1 MRTRRAAGAL
11 LACLAIVAGCTGGV
25 STANPSSAASNSAAS
40 SGASG
45 AGQEKIT
52 LTYWGYR
59 EGMVAPTG
67 KTAAKAIADFEAS
80 HPNVTV
86 NVVPMETSDFD
97 LKLPT
102 AFDTP
107 GGPDIVYIGS
117 EPNHLGRYVQ
127 ANQVLNLDPYLAQYG
142 WDKLLPAVAART
154 TYNGHQYGVGWEL
167 ETLGLMYNKKIFDR
181 LGLQPPATL
190 EDLETLMA
198 TIKQKAPDIVPL
210 TLAQGA
216 PGNGI
221 HMMHAIGYATIPTA
235 EILATVPFGSGNYT
249 DPGWLQMLQ
258 RFQSWA
264 QAGYFPKGANGVGWE
279 NHWADFCAGKDAM
292 LAQGTWLFST
302 ISDCQTANPDKFE
315 FGFVPF
321 PVAKGMP
328 FQAYTGV
335 GKAWRFPES
344 LAKDPQKLQAALELV
359 AAMTTAPGVALSW
372 VNQDQLFPGVPFD
385 KTAANLTDQQK
396 TALGIFDQ
404 AGANGGAVDIG
415 FNNSSGETAVWVKD
429 MQGIFSGTTTP
440 EQAIKDLQS
449 TLDKEKADWKSGT

>member
-1 MRTRRAAGAL
+1 MLKSRALAVVVGFIL
-11 LACLAIVAGCTGGV
+11 LAGCTGGTG
-25 STANPSSAASNSAAS
+25 SPSPAAA
-40 SGASG
+40 GASPAA
-45 AGQEKIT
+45 AGGGQQIT

-67 KTAAKAIADFEAS
+67 KTAAQAIADFEKS
-80 HPNVTV
+80 HPNVKVNTV
-86 NVVPMETSDFD
+86 AMETSDFD

-127 ANQVLNLDPYLAQYG
+127 ANQVLNLDPYLKQYG

-154 TYNGHQYGVGWEL
+154 TYNGHQYGIGWEL
-167 ETLGLMYNKKIFDR
+167 ETLGLMYNTKLFDKY
-181 LGLQPPATL
+181 GWQPPTTL
-190 EDLETLMA
+190 EDLEALMA
-198 TIKQKAPDIVPL
+198 KMKQQAPNLVPL

-221 HMMHAIGYATIPTA
+221 HMMHALGYATIPTK

-258 RFQSWA
+258 IFQRWA

-302 ISDCQTANPDKFE
+302 IADCEKANPNGFG

-328 FQAYTGV
+328 FQAYTGT
-335 GKAWRFPES
+335 GKAWRFPER
-344 LAKDPQKLQAALELV
+344 LAKEPTKLQAALELV

-385 KTAANLTDQQK
+385 RSKANLTPQQQ
-396 TALGIFDQ
+396 TALKIFDT
-404 AGANGGAVDIG
+404 AGSNGGAVDIG
-415 FNNSSGETAVWVKD
+415 FNNSSAETDLWVKD

-440 EQAIKDLQS
+440 EQMIKDLQAE
-449 TLDKEKADWKSGT
+449 LDKEKAAWKSGG